1 MNKKIVSIIR
11 PFSLIQ
17 EIHIYDNG
25 MEVDEIN
32 TSLTDFNN
40 TIFNIVNTESINQI
54 DLFGPRKYLNG
65 LKKELL
71 QIGKTKY
78 QKDDLV
84 INIL

>member
-40 TIFNIVNTESINQI
+40 TIFNIINTENKISKI
-54 DLFGPRKYLNG
+54 RK
-65 LKKELL
+65 
-71 QIGKTKY
+71 I
-78 QKDDLV
+78 
-84 INIL
+84 

>member
-40 TIFNIVNTESINQI
+40 TIFNIVNTENHNYNTNVMSM
-54 DLFGPRKYLNG
+54 YLKWDTN
-65 LKKELL
+65 
-71 QIGKTKY
+71 
-78 QKDDLV
+78 V
-84 INIL
+84 SF

>member
-1 MNKKIVSIIR
+1 MNKKIVSLIR

-40 TIFNIVNTESINQI
+40 TIFNIVNTENINQI

>member
-40 TIFNIVNTESINQI
+40 TIFNIVNTKNINQI
-54 DLFGPRKYLNG
+54 DLFGPRKYLKG
-65 LKKELL
+65 LKNELL

-78 QKDDLV
+78 QKDDLI

>member
-25 MEVDEIN
+25 MEVNEIN

-40 TIFNIVNTESINQI
+40 TIFNIVNTENINQI

>member
-40 TIFNIVNTESINQI
+40 TIFNIVNTENINQI

>member
-1 MNKKIVSIIR
+1 
-11 PFSLIQ
+11 
-17 EIHIYDNG
+17 

-40 TIFNIVNTESINQI
+40 TIFNIVNTENINQI

>member
-11 PFSLIQ
+11 PFNLIQ

-32 TSLTDFNN
+32 TSLKDFNN
-40 TIFNIVNTESINQI
+40 TIFNIVNTEDINQI

-65 LKKELL
+65 LKTELL

-78 QKDDLV
+78 QKDNLV

>member
-40 TIFNIVNTESINQI
+40 TIFNIINTENINQI

>member
-17 EIHIYDNG
+17 EIHIYANG

-40 TIFNIVNTESINQI
+40 TIFNIVNTENINQI

>member
-40 TIFNIVNTESINQI
+40 TIFNIVNTKNINQI
-54 DLFGPRKYLNG
+54 DLFGPRKYLKG
-65 LKKELL
+65 LKNELL

>member
-17 EIHIYDNG
+17 EILIYDNG
-25 MEVDEIN
+25 MDVDEIN
-32 TSLTDFNN
+32 TSLKDFNN
-40 TIFNIVNTESINQI
+40 TIFNIVNTEDINQI

-78 QKDDLV
+78 QKDNLV

>member
-32 TSLTDFNN
+32 TSLNDFNN
-40 TIFNIVNTESINQI
+40 TIFNIVNTEDINQI

-78 QKDDLV
+78 QKNDLV

>member
-1 MNKKIVSIIR
+1 MNKKIVTIIR

-40 TIFNIVNTESINQI
+40 TIFNIVNTENINQI

-78 QKDDLV
+78 QKDDLI

>member
-11 PFSLIQ
+11 PFNLIQ

-32 TSLTDFNN
+32 TSLKDFNN
-40 TIFNIVNTESINQI
+40 TIFNIVNTEDINQI

-78 QKDDLV
+78 QKDNLV

>member
-25 MEVDEIN
+25 IETDEIN
-32 TSLTDFNN
+32 TSLQDFNN
-40 TIFNIVNTESINQI
+40 TVLNIVNTEGINQI
-54 DLFGPRKYLNG
+54 DLFGPRKYLKG
-65 LKKELL
+65 LKNELL

-78 QKDDLV
+78 QKDDLI

>member
-32 TSLTDFNN
+32 TSLNDFNN
-40 TIFNIVNTESINQI
+40 TIFNIINTENINQI

>member
-40 TIFNIVNTESINQI
+40 TIFNIVSTKDINQI
-54 DLFGPRKYLNG
+54 DLFGPRKYLKG
-65 LKKELL
+65 LKNELL

>member
-32 TSLTDFNN
+32 TSLNDFNN
-40 TIFNIVNTESINQI
+40 TIFNIVNTEDINQI
-54 DLFGPRKYLNG
+54 DLFGPRKYLKG
-65 LKKELL
+65 LKNELL

-78 QKDDLV
+78 QKDDLI

>member
-25 MEVDEIN
+25 MEVDEVN

-40 TIFNIVNTESINQI
+40 TIFNIINTENINQI

>member
-40 TIFNIVNTESINQI
+40 TIFNIVNTENINQI
-54 DLFGPRKYLNG
+54 DLFGPIKYLNG

>member
-40 TIFNIVNTESINQI
+40 TIFNIVNTENINQI

-65 LKKELL
+65 LKNELL

-78 QKDDLV
+78 QKDDLI

>member
-25 MEVDEIN
+25 IETDEIN
-32 TSLTDFNN
+32 TSLQDFNN
-40 TIFNIVNTESINQI
+40 TVFNIVNTEDINQI
-54 DLFGPRKYLNG
+54 DLFGPRKYLKG
-65 LKKELL
+65 LKNELL

-78 QKDDLV
+78 QKDNLI

>member
-11 PFSLIQ
+11 PFNLIQ

-32 TSLTDFNN
+32 TSLKDFNN
-40 TIFNIVNTESINQI
+40 TIFNIVNTEDINQI

-78 QKDDLV
+78 QKDNLV
-84 INIL
+84 VNIL

>member
-40 TIFNIVNTESINQI
+40 TIFNIVNTENINQI

-78 QKDDLV
+78 QKDDIV

>member
-1 MNKKIVSIIR
+1 MLVV
-11 PFSLIQ
+11 

-40 TIFNIVNTESINQI
+40 TIFNIVNTENINQI

>member
-40 TIFNIVNTESINQI
+40 TIFNIVNTKNINQI

>member
-32 TSLTDFNN
+32 TSLNDFNN
-40 TIFNIVNTESINQI
+40 TIFNIVNPENINQI